1 MNENENI
8 TPEVEE
14 DEISLLDLF
23 AVLIKYRILII
34 AGTALVFIFTCLRL
48 FILPLFGDNITR
60 GVSIEYRI
68 AVNQLPL
75 AIEQEISSEKNLGI
89 VKTMAESQFT
99 DLMSLVEE
107 IKAFNPFDPKNELK
121 LKGYEY
127 NSYVQN
133 LIKNKT
139 FEAKSAAVRS
149 EIIVKMNVPETDI
162 DKANLFIQN
171 LTAKHNKVLEDYFFP
186 IIDSFEKSRR
196 NAYESLINSAN
207 ASGKSDIQTVLLIL
221 NSIDEFRAGYTSFLS
236 CNAEPFIIPQPLGR
250 AKRTIIVTFATF
262 FVLVF
267 VAFLLNAIENIKKD
281 PEASELIKNAWD
293 GGKIFKKK

>member
-1 MNENENI
+1 MNENENLK
-8 TPEVEE
+8 PDVEE

-23 AVLIKYRILII
+23 AVLIKHRVMII
-34 AGTALVFIFTCLRL
+34 AGTALVFVFTCLKL
-48 FILPLFGDNITR
+48 FILPLFGDNLTR

-89 VKTMAESQFT
+89 IKTMAETQYT

-107 IKAFNPFDPKNELK
+107 IKVFNPFDPKNEMK

-162 DKANLFIQN
+162 DNATRFVQN
-171 LTAKHNKVLEDYFFP
+171 LTAKNNKELEDYFFP
-186 IIDSFEKSRR
+186 LLDSLDKSRR
-196 NAYESLINSAN
+196 NAYETLVASAN
-207 ASGKSDIQTVLLIL
+207 AAGKSDIQSVLLIL
-221 NSIDEFRAGYTSFLS
+221 NQLDEFRAGYNGFLS

-250 AKRTIIVTFATF
+250 AKRTLIITFATF

-281 PEASELIKNAWD
+281 PEASELIKTAWD

>member
-34 AGTALVFIFTCLRL
+34 AGTALVFIFTCLKL

-107 IKAFNPFDPKNELK
+107 IKVFNPFDPKNELK

-162 DKANLFIQN
+162 DNANLFIQN
-171 LTAKHNKVLEDYFFP
+171 LTAKHNKELEDYFFP

-196 NAYESLINSAN
+196 NAYESLVNSAN

>member
-34 AGTALVFIFTCLRL
+34 AGTALVFIFTCLKL

-107 IKAFNPFDPKNELK
+107 IKVFNPFDPKNELK

-162 DKANLFIQN
+162 DNANLFIQN
-171 LTAKHNKVLEDYFFP
+171 LTAKHNKELEDYFFP

-196 NAYESLINSAN
+196 NAYESLINSAT

>member
-107 IKAFNPFDPKNELK
+107 IKVFNPFDPKNELK

-171 LTAKHNKVLEDYFFP
+171 LTAKHNKELEDYFFP

>member
-34 AGTALVFIFTCLRL
+34 AGTALVFIFTCLKL

-107 IKAFNPFDPKNELK
+107 IKVFNPFDPKNELK

-162 DKANLFIQN
+162 DNANLFIQN
-171 LTAKHNKVLEDYFFP
+171 LTAKHNKELEDYFFP